1 MVSAFDNFSSQFFSI
16 FSKVF
21 QLIDHFKNFHQ
32 DAPQNY
38 LDFTDGQDN
47 YLQPEK
53 AGNGPPS
60 EYLLASA
67 GDDNLKDDVDR
78 PLLAKG

>member
-16 FSKVF
+16 FSKAF
-21 QLIDHFKNFHQ
+21 QLIKPFFQ